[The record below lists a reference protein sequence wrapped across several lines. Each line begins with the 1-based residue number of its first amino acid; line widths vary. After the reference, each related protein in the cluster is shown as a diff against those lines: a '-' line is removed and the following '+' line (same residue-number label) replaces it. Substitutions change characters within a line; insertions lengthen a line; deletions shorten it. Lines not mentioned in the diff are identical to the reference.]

1 MTIKMRYLCL
11 KKAKSLW
18 KEFHEEKEEMKIFIG
33 LKIIVEMEF
42 AKEKVAIIDDVMASA
57 RQSFEKGELKII

>member
-1 MTIKMRYLCL
+1 
-11 KKAKSLW
+11 
-18 KEFHEEKEEMKIFIG
+18 MKIFIG
-33 LKIIVEMEF
+33 LKIIIEMEF